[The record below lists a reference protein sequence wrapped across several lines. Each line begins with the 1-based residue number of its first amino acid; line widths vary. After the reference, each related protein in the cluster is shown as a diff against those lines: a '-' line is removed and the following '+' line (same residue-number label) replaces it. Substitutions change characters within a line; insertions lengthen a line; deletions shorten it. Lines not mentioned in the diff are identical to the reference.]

1 MHGFGKVI
9 YMANK
14 KTRTTT
20 EHSFTVIYE
29 MVGKKAYQVMVPVL
43 PGLVTYGRSFEE
55 ARKMARE
62 AITCYLEAL
71 KKDKELIPAEHSF
84 LQERVTIMV

>member
-1 MHGFGKVI
+1 
-9 YMANK
+9 MAKK

-20 EHSFTVIYE
+20 EHSFTVLYE

-62 AITCYLEAL
+62 AILCYLEAL
-71 KKDKELIPAEHSF
+71 KKDREHIPDEQPL
-84 LQERVTIMV
+84 LQERVTVMV